1 MEKTT
6 ILKPQLSPTKND
18 PQISVIIPTYNRR
31 SLLAHAIN
39 SVLEQS
45 FKNFELIVI
54 DDGSCD
60 GTKELIEQSFS
71 GKLIYFKQEN
81 KGVSNARNRG
91 VKISCGKWVAFL
103 DSDDYWHPDKLKRQ
117 ISFLQKNMAIKA
129 LQTQEFWRRKDK
141 IVNPLQRYSKP
152 QGRIFEESLKV
163 CTISPSSLIIS
174 KAVFIDLGGFDEE
187 LKVCEDY
194 DLWLRLTFNYRVE
207 LLEQCLITKTGGHPD
222 QLSTSLPAMERFRI
236 YSLLKVLSLLNLSPK
251 QKRSVEQQLKIKLII
266 LYQGIKKRGK
276 EIKTME
282 ELISKVIKTSSFSR
296 YREELQQL
304 LLSSDGWVI

>member
-6 ILKPQLSPTKND
+6 VLNPQRLPTKND
-18 PQISVIIPTYNRR
+18 LQISVIIPTYNRR
-31 SLLAHAIN
+31 SLLARAIN

-60 GTKELIEQSFS
+60 GTKELIEQQFS
-71 GKLIYFKQEN
+71 EKLIYFKQEN
-81 KGVSNARNRG
+81 RGVSNARNRG
-91 VKISCGKWVAFL
+91 VEMSCGEWVAFL
-103 DSDDYWHPDKLKRQ
+103 DSDDYWHPDKLKQQ
-117 ISFLQKNMAIKA
+117 ISFLQKNVAIKA
-129 LQTQEFWRRKDK
+129 LQTQEFWRRKGK

-152 QGRIFEESLKV
+152 QGWIFEESLKV

-174 KAVFIDLGGFDEE
+174 KTVFIDLGGFDEE

-194 DLWLRLTFNYRVE
+194 DLWLRLTPNYRVE
-207 LLEQCLITKTGGHPD
+207 LLEQSLITKTGGHPN

-236 YSLLKVLSLLNLSPK
+236 YSLLKVISLLNLSPK

-266 LYQGIKKRGK
+266 LYQGIKKRGRETK
-276 EIKTME
+276 DME

-304 LLSSDGWVI
+304 LLSPDGWLI